1 MSLPEV
7 IERVTWGKPT
17 FRVRNKVFATLARD
31 GSSATLK
38 SSPEEQQAVVG
49 ANPETFTVA
58 AYVGRH
64 GWINALLE
72 RVDKNLMEELVIDAW
87 RRAAP
92 KRLLI
97 ERHAHR

>member
-7 IERVTWGKPT
+7 IERETWGKPA
-17 FRVRNKVFATLARD
+17 FRVRNKLFATLARD

-38 SSPEEQQAVVG
+38 SSTEEQQAVIA
-49 ANPETFTVA
+49 ANPGTHTVA

-64 GWINALLE
+64 GWISALLE
-72 RVDKNLMEELVIDAW
+72 RADTNLIEELVIDAW

-92 KRLLI
+92 KGLVVEPQPNR
-97 ERHAHR
+97 